1 MMNMEQLDGK
11 QIGQEVVINKGETLF
26 QEGDA
31 GHHMYIV
38 LEGTVEIWLKIE
50 GKQIPAAKL
59 REGDFFGEM
68 SLLEGLPRSGTA
80 KAVEHC
86 RLLLLQEEAF
96 QELLSADSAFAW
108 RIMKALS
115 SRVRNVNR
123 ELVQRVGKDLQEVA
137 EQLDTNTQGVVAG
150 IEAIA
155 KSASEIELNEKQLA
169 EEIKDV
175 QHISKQIGSI
185 MSFIRT
191 VSTQTHILGLNAG
204 IEAARSGEHGRGF
217 AVIAEEIRKLSAQSK
232 ENAEQIA
239 NLIEQIG
246 LKMTSITV
254 ASEGSAIR
262 SHEQASATNQMAAAT
277 SLMTELAARLSDI
290 AASMKS

>member
-38 LEGTVEIWLKIE
+38 LAGTVEIWLEIE

-59 REGDFFGEM
+59 GEGDFFGEM

-80 KAVEHC
+80 KAAEPC

-96 QELLSADSAFAW
+96 RELLSADSAFAW

-115 SRVRNVNR
+115 SRVR

-155 KSASEIELNEKQLA
+155 KSASEIEWNEKQLA

-246 LKMTSITV
+246 LKMTSITL